1 MNMNH
6 MSKTKLATLIISILL
21 LISWLFYRFGFLII
35 VWLTSPNKEE
45 INTNELNLFNEI
57 KQELNIKEI
66 ERAPRYNLA
75 ASKDTI
81 SYDLFLKDIDCEKYK
96 EGLDTIAKKIATD
109 VNKRIPLSKI
119 VYKIE
124 IIFQCEKTP
133 PVSLKYKFLRDDL

>member
-1 MNMNH
+1 MNH

-35 VWLTSPNKEE
+35 VWFTTPNKEE
-45 INTNELNLFNEI
+45 INTNELNLFDEI

-81 SYDLFLKDIDCEKYK
+81 SYDLFLKDIDCEKYR
-96 EGLDTIAKKIATD
+96 EDLDTIAKKIATD
-109 VNKRIPLSKI
+109 VNKRIPLNKN

-124 IIFQCEKTP
+124 IVFQCEKTP
-133 PVSLKYKFLRDDL
+133 PFSLKYKFLRDDL